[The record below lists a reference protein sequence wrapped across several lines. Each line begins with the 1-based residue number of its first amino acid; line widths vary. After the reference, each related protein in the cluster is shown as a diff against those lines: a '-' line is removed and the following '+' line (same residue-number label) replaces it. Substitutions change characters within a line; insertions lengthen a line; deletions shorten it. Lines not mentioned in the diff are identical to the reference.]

1 MYVDSSKSRE
11 LSMNI
16 PIAKAAE
23 EATKPT
29 PQTSNGSHSPPQKK
43 EVCRDKTCLR
53 DTPCGHKRC
62 DFPGSGE

>member
-1 MYVDSSKSRE
+1 
-11 LSMNI
+11 MNI

-23 EATKPT
+23 EASKTT
-29 PQTSNGSHSPPQKK
+29 PQTSNGSHSQPQKK
-43 EVCRDKTCLR
+43 EVCRDKTCRR